1 MRFNFGRNIQSR
13 GREPVRYKLSEIEIT
28 RPLVALEFAAGETGA
43 ALLIRRNGRPIG
55 FLMQENG
62 GDLMWSPEK
71 LSPWIG
77 NELKTKIVEE
87 AIRDELARPQS
98 RAVFRSFSVAICTRN
113 RAATLHRCLD
123 SVLPLQPKYGF
134 ELLVID
140 NAPRDQA
147 TAELVKRFSPARYVL
162 EQRPGLDFARNRAWM
177 EATGDLIAYLDDDV
191 IVDSGWLAGLQEAFA
206 ENPDAGAFTGLVM
219 PLSLDTPAQ
228 VLFEKGNG
236 FRRGFDKKR
245 FGRELP
251 GNPLYPCGA
260 GIFGAGC
267 NMAFRRD
274 VLREIGGF
282 DEALDT
288 GAPLAGGGDL
298 DIFYRI
304 IRAGYSLVYEPGY
317 MVFHEHRASESALRR
332 QYYTWGLGFMAF
344 VEKNYRSDP
353 AQRPRFRRLLIWWI
367 ADQISQLIKALRRK
381 HVLPFSMI
389 LAESCGGM
397 VGIFGEY
404 SRSLKRVA
412 TIRKDF
418 A

>member
-1 MRFNFGRNIQSR
+1 MRFNFGRKSR

-62 GDLMWSPEK
+62 GNLMWPPQE

-87 AIRDELARPQS
+87 AIRDELARPQAN
-98 RAVFRSFSVAICTRN
+98 AVFPSLSVAICTRD
-113 RAATLHRCLD
+113 RAATLNRCLD
-123 SVLPLQPKYGF
+123 SVLPLQAKYDF

-140 NAPRDQA
+140 NAPPDNA
-147 TAELVKRFSPARYVL
+147 TAELVKKFSGVRYVL
-162 EQRPGLDFARNRAWM
+162 EPRPGLDFARNRAWM
-177 EATGDLIAYLDDDV
+177 EATGELIAYLDDDV
-191 IVDSGWLAGLQEAFA
+191 IVDSGWLAGLQEAFV

-219 PLSLDTPAQ
+219 PLRLDTLAQ
-228 VLFEKGNG
+228 VLFEKRNG

-245 FGRELP
+245 FGREVP

-274 VLREIGGF
+274 VLREISGF

-288 GAPLAGGGDL
+288 GAPLPGGGDL
-298 DIFYRI
+298 DVFYRI
-304 IRAGYSLVYEPGY
+304 IRAGYALVYEPGY
-317 MVFHEHRASESALRR
+317 MVFHEHRESESALRH

-344 VEKNYRSDP
+344 VEKSYRNDP
-353 AQRPRFRRLLIWWI
+353 SQRARFRRLVMWWI
-367 ADQISQLIKALRRK
+367 GDQFLQLKQALRRK

-389 LAESCGGM
+389 FAEFCGGL
-397 VGIFGEY
+397 VGIFGGY
-404 SRSLKRVA
+404 TRSLRQIA
-412 TIRKDF
+412 TGRKDF